1 MKYKLIR
8 FEDTTEEDII
18 CVDTDLR
25 DAEKIAFIV
34 GLNLGV
40 IKEEDFLWFGTKDCY
55 SFVSPDEW
63 VIKQEK
69 E

>member
-34 GLNLGV
+34 GLNSEVVNGEEYSITVEV
-40 IKEEDFLWFGTKDCY
+40 I
-55 SFVSPDEW
+55 SA
-63 VIKQEK
+63 
-69 E
+69 